1 MGYNGDYPKLE
12 ELNDATCQERS
23 IRIHYPEFHA
33 YLTEKYSAYE
43 KWGEKLLLFY
53 RGLNERPECPVCGK
67 PLKFLSIRRGW
78 TTTCSLKCA
87 GSNPE
92 SLNKKKKTSMEK
104 YGFDNAFKSPEIQAK
119 MKKTCLE
126 RYGAEN
132 PYASEIIKHKIKQ
145 HNLEKYGGNSS
156 MCSKEVREK
165 AKKTCLERYGVE
177 YSSQNERVKAASR
190 KTFLEKY
197 GGVGWGSK
205 ILMEQFRKKCF
216 EKYGVEYIS
225 QNEQIKRRAIGSNRK
240 NTLAKYDNILDIY
253 LDNDTNLWM
262 YVCKCPHP
270 KCDKCELKKYT
281 IKSNDYWNRKTHN
294 TEPCTTLQPIGDKSS
309 TLELIVR
316 EWLDDANIE
325 YLTNVR
331 DIISPKELDIYVP
344 SKKVA
349 IEINGCYW
357 HSDKGKSKNYHV
369 DKFVACRDNG
379 IRLIQIWED
388 WMFNKP
394 EIVKSFLMSKLGYC
408 TSTIYARKCELRE
421 VTNKEASKFLNEN
434 HIQGRCNSKYSYGL
448 FYNNELVSL
457 MTFGHNRGCVGNMYS
472 KKSAES
478 EYELLRFCNKINTH
492 VVGGASRLLKHFI
505 GTFHPSKIISYAS
518 CDISDGNL
526 YKVLGF
532 ESDNKITRSYWY
544 IDPRTFTRYHRSS
557 FTKSKIVEKGIKE
570 TKGSW
575 TETEA
580 MDEAGYVRIYD
591 AGQTKWIKYI
601 Y

>member
-1 MGYNGDYPKLE
+1 MC
-12 ELNDATCQERS
+12 T
-23 IRIHYPEFHA
+23 
-33 YLTEKYSAYE
+33 
-43 KWGEKLLLFY
+43 KLL
-53 RGLNERPECPVCGK
+53 PVK
-67 PLKFLSIRRGW
+67 
-78 TTTCSLKCA
+78 SL
-87 GSNPE
+87 
-92 SLNKKKKTSMEK
+92 
-104 YGFDNAFKSPEIQAK
+104 
-119 MKKTCLE
+119 
-126 RYGAEN
+126 
-132 PYASEIIKHKIKQ
+132 
-145 HNLEKYGGNSS
+145 
-156 MCSKEVREK
+156 
-165 AKKTCLERYGVE
+165 
-177 YSSQNERVKAASR
+177 YS
-190 KTFLEKY
+190 
-197 GGVGWGSK
+197 
-205 ILMEQFRKKCF
+205 
-216 EKYGVEYIS
+216 
-225 QNEQIKRRAIGSNRK
+225 
-240 NTLAKYDNILDIY
+240 
-253 LDNDTNLWM
+253 
-262 YVCKCPHP
+262 H
-270 KCDKCELKKYT
+270 
-281 IKSNDYWNRKTHN
+281 
-294 TEPCTTLQPIGDKSS
+294 
-309 TLELIVR
+309 LELQVR
-316 EWLDDANIE
+316 EWFDDANIE
-325 YLTNVR
+325 YLTNAR
-331 DIISPKELDIYVP
+331 DVIPPKEIDIYVP

-357 HSDKGKSKNYHV
+357 HSDKEKPKNYHV
-369 DKFVACRDNG
+369 DKFVTCRDNG

-394 EIVKSFLMSKLGYC
+394 EIVRSILMSKLGYC

-421 VTNKEASKFLNEN
+421 VTNKDAIMFLNEN

-457 MTFGHNRGCVGNMYS
+457 MTFGHNRGCVGNMCS

-557 FTKSKIVEKGIKE
+557 FTKSKIVERGIKE
-570 TKGSW
+570 SKGSW

-591 AGQTKWIKYI
+591 AGQTKWVKYI